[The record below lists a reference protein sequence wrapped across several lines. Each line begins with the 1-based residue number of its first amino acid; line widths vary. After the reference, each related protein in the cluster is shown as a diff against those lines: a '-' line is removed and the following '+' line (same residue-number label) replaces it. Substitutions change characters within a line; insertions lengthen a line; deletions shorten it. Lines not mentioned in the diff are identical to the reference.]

1 MPSRTKPQWRRRNRP
16 HARVAIM
23 KSTARRAGRVL
34 FSGAGRRDIAI
45 NTANMRKEYL
55 MNDTDLK
62 WNRKRARY
70 EKMLADY
77 IDKGG
82 VVSRL
87 PNTLERREHCPT
99 FSFVFGP
106 DILRRPGIEVKIE
119 ECRNAPK
126 PAKNG

>member
-1 MPSRTKPQWRRRNRP
+1 
-16 HARVAIM
+16 M

-34 FSGAGRRDIAI
+34 FSGVGRRDIAT

-62 WNRKRARY
+62 WNRKR
-70 EKMLADY
+70 EKYQKMMAEY
-77 IDKGG
+77 RAKGG

-87 PNTLERREHCPT
+87 PTTLERRGHCPT
-99 FSFVFGP
+99 FSFVIGP
-106 DILRRPGIEVKIE
+106 DVLRRPGYSPRIE

-126 PAKNG
+126 PVKNG

>member
-1 MPSRTKPQWRRRNRP
+1 
-16 HARVAIM
+16 M

-34 FSGAGRRDIAI
+34 FSGAGRRAIAT

-62 WNRKRARY
+62 WNRKRAKY
-70 EKMLADY
+70 QKMMAEY
-77 IDKGG
+77 RAKGG

-87 PNTLERREHCPT
+87 PTTLEMKGHCPT
-99 FSFVFGP
+99 FSFVIGP
-106 DILRRPGIEVKIE
+106 DILRRPGIAVKIE

-126 PAKNG
+126 PVKNG